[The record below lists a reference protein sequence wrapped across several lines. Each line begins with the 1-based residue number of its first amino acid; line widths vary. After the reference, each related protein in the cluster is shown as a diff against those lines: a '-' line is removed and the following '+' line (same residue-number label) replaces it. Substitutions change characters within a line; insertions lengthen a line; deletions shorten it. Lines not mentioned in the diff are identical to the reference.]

1 MLAGLSLFGLV
12 LDEIDVPHDNL
23 EGVATLSAGA
33 LVGLVVGA
41 VTLRASEPPR
51 FSRIGA
57 IAWDAVRYVLAFE
70 MVRYGLA
77 KVVGMQFYPQYWT
90 LDRRVVDL
98 HPMSLVWAFF
108 GRSYGYQLA
117 GGVVE
122 LVGDC
127 FNVLRRRRGVTNRSL
142 ARHDRG

>member
-1 MLAGLSLFGLV
+1 MRVF
-12 LDEIDVPHDNL
+12 
-23 EGVATLSAGA
+23 
-33 LVGLVVGA
+33 
-41 VTLRASEPPR
+41 
-51 FSRIGA
+51 
-57 IAWDAVRYVLAFE
+57 AWDVVRYVLAFE

-117 GGVVE
+117 TADTALHEAGNGG
-122 LVGDC
+122 GGSSAGADA
-127 FNVLRRRRGVTNRSL
+127 TPSS
-142 ARHDRG
+142 